1 MRKLGG
7 VLLSAAMALTVGSLA
22 TPAGAVAGPGCAGL
36 TSKVVGKTTVVTLT
50 KCTPVAATGGSGG
63 GKFSTSTSQSGTLDV
78 TITWATKHGTTKGNI
93 KFAAAKTLGK
103 CPTGTTTRFTIAGK
117 VTGGTGTAVKTIK
130 TGQKVAAS
138 VCSGKSLAL
147 EPGTSLTL

>member
-7 VLLSAAMALTVGSLA
+7 VLLSAAMALSVSLA
-22 TPAGAVAGPGCAGL
+22 VPAGAAAAPGCAGL
-36 TSKVVGKTTVVTLT
+36 TSKVVGKTTVITLT
-50 KCTPVAATGGSGG
+50 KCTPAAATGGSGG

-93 KFAAAKTLGK
+93 KFAAAKTLSK
-103 CPTGTTTRFTIAGK
+103 CPKGTTTRFTIAGK

-130 TGQKVAAS
+130 AGQKVAAS
-138 VCSGKSLAL
+138 VCSGKSLSL